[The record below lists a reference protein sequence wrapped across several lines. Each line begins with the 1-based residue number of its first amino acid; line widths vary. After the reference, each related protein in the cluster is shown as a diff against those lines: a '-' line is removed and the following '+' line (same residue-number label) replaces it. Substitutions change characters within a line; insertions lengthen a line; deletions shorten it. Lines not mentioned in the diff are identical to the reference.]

1 MLLHSTATTP
11 SSKIFMWA
19 FRIIVVVTLAFMMA
33 PVISVIWVSFFE
45 EKIISFPPSSYT
57 LKWYSIAWAHDNFR
71 NGLYMSLV
79 LGFVSAIG
87 SLIVGIP
94 AGYVLGRS
102 SFKGRDTV
110 KIMLLLPMMVPSIVA
125 GGALF
130 IFFIQAEIA
139 TEIQFAG
146 TFLGL
151 SLAHITLALPWS
163 ARLITAAMID
173 FDDSLDDAARG
184 LGASPWTFV
193 RRILLPIVRPA
204 VIGAALFSF
213 IASFVDLEK
222 SLFLIGPGRTTLPIA
237 VVNHLEWSLDPSIAA
252 ISTIQIAI
260 VVISIVIAS
269 RYVSL
274 ARSF

>member
-1 MLLHSTATTP
+1 MLLQSVASTT
-11 SSKIFMWA
+11 SSRIFMWA
-19 FRIIVVVTLAFMMA
+19 FRIIVAATLVFMIA
-33 PVISVIWVSFFE
+33 PVISVVWVSFFE
-45 EKIISFPPSSYT
+45 EKIVSFPPSGYT
-57 LKWYSIAWAHDNFR
+57 LNWYAIAWAQDNFR
-71 NGLYMSLV
+71 NGLYMSLL
-79 LGFVSAIG
+79 LGVVSAIG

-173 FDDSLDDAARG
+173 FDETLDDAARG
-184 LGASPWTFV
+184 LGAGRWTFV
-193 RRILLPIVRPA
+193 WRILLPIVRPA

-222 SLFLIGPGRTTLPIA
+222 SLFLIGPGRVTLPIA

-252 ISTIQIAI
+252 ISSIQIVI
-260 VVISIVIAS
+260 VVVSIVIAS